1 MNIFLKE
8 KKRVNNHNSQNY
20 GDESLE
26 QKLAIPAYKR
36 KNISLDDDASSDESK
51 TLDFTEED

>member
-1 MNIFLKE
+1 M
-8 KKRVNNHNSQNY
+8 NNHNSQNY

-51 TLDFTEED
+51 PLDFTEED